1 MSNTKPKGCSPSL
14 NTTLDEKEHLLHLRL
29 MKAALENADIPL
41 LGLAEPSI
49 GAKGTRR
56 VHEGNPAANDQSQ
69 AQTRPIEE
77 IVMEHSDFIQAQRK
91 AAPAHSQVELPRI
104 AQYDLYHVA
113 ESMPETRRS
122 AHNDPL
128 HSFFH
133 HQEAIDTMLDHCQ
146 YFLDRQG
153 FIMLMWHAYHP
164 VWDDWD
170 FYKITNQDGTSGPVS
185 WHDQMNDPF
194 NMLHLDGAMS
204 RADQQ
209 EVIKR
214 TIDGFWSPAST
225 DSKALSFRKKLD
237 HIANFA
243 TALAAKKG
251 SAIFRPYHEHSP
263 GSWFWW
269 CLDNLDDD
277 PAEASRLYRKLFHKT
292 REYLEGQGVD
302 NLLYCY
308 SPDVPH
314 SRFFSNKGEFLAH
327 YQKGMPDIDKID
339 VLGIDAYL
347 WKLYYGDDQLDYT
360 GATAIEDIPS
370 RTSVQQN
377 ILARPWERALQMC
390 TWLREEYPDKIVGLT
405 ETGWNYTKWG
415 QMAGE
420 PIETF
425 WQNVGMQRV
434 QDLPKKDRP
443 HFINFWRNDN
453 DCYHPWNNGTDAF
466 AREAVAITDGLDT
479 QVADIPPASPVV

>member
-1 MSNTKPKGCSPSL
+1 MSNTEPSGCRPRFNDKL
-14 NTTLDEKEHLLHLRL
+14 EENEHQLHLRL
-29 MKAALENADIPL
+29 MKTALKNADAPF

-49 GAKGTRR
+49 AANGTRR
-56 VHEGNPAANDQSQ
+56 LHEGKPLANDQSQ
-69 AQTRPIEE
+69 AQTRTIEE
-77 IVMEHSDFIQAQRK
+77 IVMEHADFIQVQRK
-91 AAPAHSQVELPRI
+91 AHPQHTQVELPRI
-104 AQYDLYHVA
+104 AQYDLYHLA
-113 ESMPETRRS
+113 ESMPETRS
-122 AHNDPL
+122 GAHNDSL
-128 HSFFH
+128 HSFFYR
-133 HQEAIDTMLDHCQ
+133 QEAIDTMLDHCQ

-153 FIMLMWHAYHP
+153 FIMLMWHAFHP
-164 VWDDWD
+164 VWDNWN
-170 FYKITNQDGTSGPVS
+170 FYQITNQTGAQGEVK

-194 NMLHLDGAMS
+194 NMLHLQGTMS

-209 EVIKR
+209 KIIKR
-214 TIDGFWSPAST
+214 TIDGFWSSAST

-237 HIANFA
+237 HIVDFA
-243 TALAAKKG
+243 KSLATRKG

-269 CLDNLDDD
+269 CLENLDDD
-277 PAEASRLYRKLFHKT
+277 PVEAARLYRKLFHKT

-327 YQKGMPDIDKID
+327 YQKGMPDVDQLD

-347 WKLYYGDDQLDYT
+347 WKLYYDDDKLEYANT
-360 GATAIEDIPS
+360 SAIENEVS
-370 RTSVQQN
+370 RTSAQHS

-405 ETGWNYTKWG
+405 ETGWNYSRWG
-415 QMAGE
+415 KMEGE

-425 WQNVGMQRV
+425 WQRVGMQRLLA
-434 QDLPKKDRP
+434 LPKQERP
-443 HFINFWRNDN
+443 HFVNFWRNDN
-453 DCYHPWNNGTDAF
+453 DCYHPWNNGSDIF
-466 AREAVAITDGLDT
+466 AQEAIAIVQGMDT
-479 QVADIPPASPVV
+479 QVADIPLGPVTV